1 MLSTAIRTTTPSALS
16 AIPLATE
23 TMSASEAPSQT
34 PTLLEEHPATH
45 EETHRE
51 HVASTIDVQRA
62 EEEFHR
68 LERAATIESRRE
80 ILRRRTASFS
90 AEKQKS
96 LQAYDE
102 EQGSEP
108 EPFDLREYLGSSN
121 GQATVHGVKHKH
133 VGVTWEDLEVKG
145 LGGSGHKVSALHA
158 Y

>member
-68 LERAATIESRRE
+68 LEQS
-80 ILRRRTASFS
+80 
-90 AEKQKS
+90 S
-96 LQAYDE
+96 LLLSVIITLQRPLPDRIKR
-102 EQGSEP
+102 Q
-108 EPFDLREYLGSSN
+108 
-121 GQATVHGVKHKH
+121 TM
-133 VGVTWEDLEVKG
+133 
-145 LGGSGHKVSALHA
+145 
-158 Y
+158 